1 MRWKWIIAL
10 LFLIIVGLATWI
22 SLKQKPLYIAGST
35 VIIEAVSPDIL
46 AIKDIAKSSE
56 AYYFSY
62 KTYMETQREII
73 KSRRVGHHV
82 IKNLGLK
89 NKKAFNQEKDPIG
102 SLLKKLKVD
111 IVKGAW
117 VIRISAEDEDPEE
130 ASRIANEFAMVYVN
144 PSLSQIKAN
153 NSRVQDFADVPLE
166 PVRPNKKLNIAVS
179 IILIVAGGV
188 GLVFFRR
195 PNDIIIKDSNDIAAL
210 LQLPVLGS
218 VPKIKP
224 DWKNVK
230 TKADIDRIVEKDS
243 LCMASEAYRSIR
255 AKLLFSL
262 NKSGSIAKSLVITSS
277 APKEGKTI
285 SAINLAIMIARS
297 GENALLVDANMKR
310 PRVHDVFK
318 MNNDAGFANYLSG
331 EVDFDSIV
339 KYPGIEN
346 LSIVTSGG
354 ASYRPVEAI
363 SSKNAK
369 LFLEKASAIFSKII
383 FDAPPAAFL
392 EDAAVLLS
400 ICDGAVI
407 IAEDN
412 RTTKNL
418 LSSSKELLHKR
429 GANIIGVILNNV
441 LL

>member
-262 NKSGSIAKSLVITSS
+262 NKSGSIAKSLVIQ
-277 APKEGKTI
+277 
-285 SAINLAIMIARS
+285 
-297 GENALLVDANMKR
+297 ALLQKKER
-310 PRVHDVFK
+310 Q
-318 MNNDAGFANYLSG
+318 
-331 EVDFDSIV
+331 
-339 KYPGIEN
+339 
-346 LSIVTSGG
+346 
-354 ASYRPVEAI
+354 
-363 SSKNAK
+363 
-369 LFLEKASAIFSKII
+369 SA
-383 FDAPPAAFL
+383 
-392 EDAAVLLS
+392 
-400 ICDGAVI
+400 
-407 IAEDN
+407 
-412 RTTKNL
+412 R
-418 LSSSKELLHKR
+418 
-429 GANIIGVILNNV
+429 
-441 LL
+441 

>member
-1 MRWKWIIAL
+1 MRRKRIVAL
-10 LFLIIVGLATWI
+10 LFLIIVILAAWI
-22 SLKQKPLYIAGST
+22 SLKQKPLYIACST

-56 AYYFSY
+56 AYYFAY

-89 NKKAFNQEKDPIG
+89 NKEAFNLKNDPIG

-111 IVKGAW
+111 IVKGTW

-144 PSLSQIKAN
+144 PSLNRIKAN
-153 NSRVQDFADVPLE
+153 SIRVQDFADAPLE

-179 IILIVAGGV
+179 IILIIAGGIS
-188 GLVFFRR
+188 LIFFRGL
-195 PNDIIIKDSNDIAAL
+195 NDIIIKDPNDIAAL

-230 TKADIDRIVEKDS
+230 TKADVDRIVEKDP

-297 GENALLVDANMKR
+297 GENALLVDAHMKR

-339 KYPGIEN
+339 KYSGIEN
-346 LSIVTSGG
+346 LSIVASGG
-354 ASYRPVEAI
+354 ASYRPVEPI

-369 LFLEKASAIFSKII
+369 LFLKKASAIFSKII
-383 FDAPPAAFL
+383 FDAPPSAFL

-407 IAEDN
+407 IAEGN

>member
-1 MRWKWIIAL
+1 MRRKRIVAL
-10 LFLIIVGLATWI
+10 LFLIIAGLAAWI
-22 SLKQKPLYIAGST
+22 NLKQKPLYIACST
-35 VIIEAVSPDIL
+35 VIIEAPSPDIL

-56 AYYFSY
+56 AYYFAY

-89 NKKAFNQEKDPIG
+89 NKKAFNLENDPIG

-111 IVKGAW
+111 IVKGTW

-153 NSRVQDFADVPLE
+153 SIRVQDFADVPSG
-166 PVRPNKKLNIAVS
+166 PRPNKKLNIAIS
-179 IILIVAGGV
+179 IILIIAGGIS
-188 GLVFFRR
+188 LIFFRG
-195 PNDIIIKDSNDIAAL
+195 PNDIMIKDPNDIAAL

-230 TKADIDRIVEKDS
+230 TKADADRIVERDP

-262 NKSGSIAKSLVITSS
+262 NKSGSIAKSFIITSS

-285 SAINLAIMIARS
+285 SAINLAIMIAHS
-297 GENALLVDANMKR
+297 GENALLVDAHMKR
-310 PRVHDVFK
+310 PRVHDVFN

-346 LSIVTSGG
+346 LSIITSGDT
-354 ASYRPVEAI
+354 SYRPVESI

-383 FDAPPAAFL
+383 FDAPSAAFL

-407 IAEDN
+407 IAEGN
-412 RTTKNL
+412 RATKNL

>member
-1 MRWKWIIAL
+1 MNRKWIIAL

-22 SLKQKPLYIAGST
+22 SLRQKPLYMAGAT
-35 VIIEAVSPDIL
+35 VVIDAVSPDVL
-46 AIKDIAKSSE
+46 AIKDIAISSE
-56 AYYFSY
+56 TYYSAY
-62 KTYMETQREII
+62 KTYMETQLEII
-73 KSRRVGHHV
+73 KSRRVGYHV

-89 NKKAFNQEKDPIG
+89 NKEAFKAAKDPIG

-111 IVKGAW
+111 IVKGTG

-144 PSLSQIKAN
+144 PNLSLIKAN
-153 NSRVQDFADVPLE
+153 NSRVQDFADIPLE
-166 PVRPNKKLNIAVS
+166 PVRPNKKLIIAAS
-179 IILIVAGGV
+179 IILIIAGGIS
-188 GLVFFRR
+188 LIFFRG
-195 PNDIIIKDSNDIAAL
+195 PSDIIIKDSNDISAL
-210 LQLPVLGS
+210 LQLPALGS

-224 DWKNVK
+224 DWKNAQ
-230 TKADIDRIVEKDS
+230 TKADADRIVEKDS

-262 NKSGSIAKSLVITSS
+262 NKSGSIAKSFIITSS

-297 GENALLVDANMKR
+297 GESVLLVDVHMKR
-310 PRVHDVFK
+310 PRVHDVFN

-331 EVDFDSIV
+331 EVDFDSII

-346 LSIVTSGG
+346 LSIITSGD
-354 ASYRPVEAI
+354 ASYKPVESI
-363 SSKNAK
+363 GSKNAK

-392 EDAAVLLS
+392 ADAAILLS
-400 ICDGAVI
+400 ICDGTVI
-407 IAEDN
+407 IAEGN

-418 LSSSKELLHKR
+418 LSSSKELLRKK
-429 GANIIGVILNNV
+429 GANIIGVVLNNV

>member
-1 MRWKWIIAL
+1 MRRKWIIAL
-10 LFLIIVGLATWI
+10 LFLIIAGLAAWI

-35 VIIEAVSPDIL
+35 VIIEVASPDIL
-46 AIKDIAKSSE
+46 AIKDIAKSSG

-73 KSRRVGHHV
+73 KSRRVSHHV

-89 NKKAFNQEKDPIG
+89 NKKAFNLEKDPIE

-111 IVKGAW
+111 IVKGTW

-130 ASRIANEFAMVYVN
+130 ASRIANEFAVVYVN

-179 IILIVAGGV
+179 IILIVAGGA
-188 GLVFFRR
+188 GLVFFRG

-230 TKADIDRIVEKDS
+230 TKADVDKIVEKDP

-297 GENALLVDANMKR
+297 GENALLVDAHMKR

-331 EVDFDSIV
+331 QVDFDSIV
-339 KYPGIEN
+339 KYSGIEN

-354 ASYRPVEAI
+354 ASYRPVEPI

-407 IAEDN
+407 IAEGN
-412 RTTKNL
+412 RITKNL
-418 LSSSKELLHKR
+418 LSGSKELLRKR

-441 LL
+441 SL